1 VILKPPFRVGG
12 LASAIVHAAGVAWKA
27 LDEAVIFPLVVGED
41 YGSRPYPTL
50 VVARSGLLEVFGPLV
65 AAIPNSKIID

>member
-1 VILKPPFRVGG
+1 VILKLPFRVGG
-12 LASAIVHAAGVAWKA
+12 LAPVIVHTAGAVWKA
-27 LDEAVIFPLVVGED
+27 LDEAVICPLVVGED

-65 AAIPNSKIID
+65 AGQR